1 MSRNEQ
7 YLLALYILTHRREPP
22 LQTSDVAELLDR
34 SPAAV
39 TEMFQQLDDDGLVNY
54 EPYQGAALTETGWE
68 RAATVHE
75 TYVTVSWFFRDVL
88 ELDSS
93 EAEAMELAAV
103 LEPSVAERL
112 ASELPCEMD
121 ETAVSDAERPTA
133 PPDESSGD

>member
-1 MSRNEQ
+1 MSGNAQ

-39 TEMFQQLDDDGLVNY
+39 TEMFQQFDDDGLVNY
-54 EPYQGAALTETGWE
+54 EPYQGASLTETGWE

-88 ELDSS
+88 ELESS
-93 EAEAMELAAV
+93 EAKAMDLAAV
-103 LEPSVAERL
+103 LDPRVAERL
-112 ASELPCEMD
+112 ASKLSC
-121 ETAVSDAERPTA
+121 ETAVSEAERQPA
-133 PPDESSGD
+133 ASDES